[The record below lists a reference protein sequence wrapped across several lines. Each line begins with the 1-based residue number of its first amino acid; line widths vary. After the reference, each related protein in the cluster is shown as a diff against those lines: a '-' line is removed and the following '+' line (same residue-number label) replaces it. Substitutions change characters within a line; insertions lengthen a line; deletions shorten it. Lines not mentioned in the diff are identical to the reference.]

1 MVTRTDQFIFTPMTE
16 EDIEA
21 VGTLEEQCFDDPWS
35 RGTFRNELAN
45 NQLSFYWVL
54 RPGPDAA
61 ATLPPILAYGGYWLM
76 GDEAHI
82 VNVATH
88 PDLRRRGYG
97 EITIMGMVEA
107 AHRSGARLVT
117 LEVRMSNRVAQKLYA
132 KLGFVEVGERRRY
145 YNDNGEDALLMTLF
159 LESAPAQV

>member
-1 MVTRTDQFIFTPMTE
+1 MTE

-21 VGTLEEQCFDDPWS
+21 VGALEEQCFDDPWS

-54 RPGPDAA
+54 RPSSAA
-61 ATLPPILAYGGYWLM
+61 AMLPPILAYGGYWLM

-88 PDLRRRGYG
+88 PDVRRRGYG
-97 EITIMGMVEA
+97 EITVMGMVEA
-107 AHRSGARLVT
+107 AQRAGAQLVT

-159 LESAPAQV
+159 LESAPAQD

>member
-1 MVTRTDQFIFTPMTE
+1 MVTLTDQFIFTPMTE

-21 VGTLEEQCFDDPWS
+21 VGALEEQCFDDPWS

-54 RPGPDAA
+54 RPGPDTA

-88 PDLRRRGYG
+88 PDVRRRGYG
-97 EITIMGMVEA
+97 ELTVMRMVEA
-107 AHRSGARLVT
+107 ARAAGARLVT

-159 LESAPAQV
+159 LESAPAGI